1 MSRALSAVSLWLLF
15 VAGLGVSAVAVSGCA
30 GAKPYQREKLARPEM
45 QFGGDPEAATMEQ
58 HVFQY
63 REGSVGG
70 YGGSGGGCGCN

>member
-1 MSRALSAVSLWLLF
+1 MARARFATSLWLLF
-15 VAGLGVSAVAVSGCA
+15 LVGLGLGLATVSGCA
-30 GAKPYQREKLARPEM
+30 GARPYQREKLARPEM
-45 QFGGDPEAATMEQ
+45 QFGSDPEATTMEQ